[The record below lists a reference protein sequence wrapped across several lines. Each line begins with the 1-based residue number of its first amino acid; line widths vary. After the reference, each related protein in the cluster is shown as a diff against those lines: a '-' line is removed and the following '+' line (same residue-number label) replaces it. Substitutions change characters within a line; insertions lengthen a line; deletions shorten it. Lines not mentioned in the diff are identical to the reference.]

1 MARPVRLQAARKS
14 AARTAM
20 GAVRITPILSAQ
32 AKKEREAAEAATA
45 ADADKAAEL
54 QGEEEAKRAAEAD
67 AARKRHE
74 EQGAKDAEAA
84 VALNAE
90 REAAEKVPS
99 HSLHASRP
107 AQQHFSCAY
116 LVARTALASASCRR
130 RRGLRLKHSLSV
142 PPRCPASPSGREGGR
157 RVQRRGTQED
167 GGSSESCAREI
178 FADL

>member
-1 MARPVRLQAARKS
+1 
-14 AARTAM
+14 M

-107 AQQHFSCAY
+107 VQQHFSLQLRVSCGTHGACIS
-116 LVARTALASASCRR
+116 LLAIQAW
-130 RRGLRLKHSLSV
+130 
-142 PPRCPASPSGREGGR
+142 A
-157 RVQRRGTQED
+157 
-167 GGSSESCAREI
+167 
-178 FADL
+178 